1 MEGKWISDEKW
12 IIAGIINSYKVLTG
26 KRTVQEVVDKIKYP
40 IFLFDPNGDYTDS
53 DVNIMIDY
61 FADREEYEKCIEL
74 KELLKK

>member
-26 KRTVQEVVDKIKYP
+26 KRTAQEIVDKIKYP
-40 IFLFDPNGDYTDS
+40 IFLFDPNDDYIDS
-53 DVNIMIDY
+53 DINIMIDY
-61 FADREEYEKCIEL
+61 FADCEDYEKCIEL